1 MFRSR
6 TYFLAFALFS
16 LSLAACSDDAI
27 TQPDSSTEPSTSE
40 SAEGPALASAATTG
54 QWITEADM
62 FSSTRSFLTSAMV
75 PNAAG
80 ESILY
85 AMGGKEPDGS
95 ILGRVLAYNVATNKW
110 MWKADMPSSVAHSN
124 TAAVI
129 NGKIY
134 ITGGLV
140 SPVSFNYGLYVYNP
154 ATGTWAS
161 KKSPPN
167 TSLSGVSGV
176 INNKLY
182 VATSCEQ
189 EDCEPSTGNFFWRY
203 DPTTDQWTTLTRPPF
218 GSRFGGTIGGKL
230 YLANGNQVEV
240 YDPASDQW
248 SVKTTAVDVGSLNTS
263 ATLAAKLYVFGS
275 ATFVYNP
282 TSNAWTRLATPPTDM
297 FGRSAARVVL
307 NGKARIEVVGGSR
320 PGNNLAFIP

>member
-1 MFRSR
+1 
-6 TYFLAFALFS
+6 
-16 LSLAACSDDAI
+16 
-27 TQPDSSTEPSTSE
+27 
-40 SAEGPALASAATTG
+40 
-54 QWITEADM
+54 M
-62 FSSTRSFLTSAMV
+62 FSSTRQFLATAMV

-110 MWKADMPSSVAHSN
+110 TWKADMPSSVAYSN

-189 EDCEPSTGNFFWRY
+189 EDCEPSMGQFFWRY
-203 DPTTDQWTTLTRPPF
+203 DPATDQWTTLTPPPF

-230 YLANGNQVEV
+230 YLANGNQVEA
-240 YDPASDQW
+240 YDPATGQW
-248 SVKTTAVDVGSLNTS
+248 SVKTTSIDVGSLNSS
-263 ATLAAKLYVFGS
+263 ATLGAKLYVFGS
-275 ATFVYNP
+275 ATHVYDP
-282 TSNAWTRLATPPTDM
+282 TTNVWTTLAAPPTGT
-297 FGRSAARVVL
+297 FGRAATRVAL
-307 NGKARIEVVGGSR
+307 NGKARIEVVGGPR

>member
-1 MFRSR
+1 MLRSH
-6 TYFLAFALFS
+6 TYFLAFALLGS
-16 LSLAACSDDAI
+16 SLAACSDDSI
-27 TQPDSSTEPSTSE
+27 TQPRSSTES
-40 SAEGPALASAATTG
+40 SAAQPVQGPALASAATLG
-54 QWITEADM
+54 QWVTEADM
-62 FSSTRSFLTSAMV
+62 FSSGRSFLATAMV

-85 AMGGKEPDGS
+85 AMGGKEADGS

-110 MWKADMPSSVAHSN
+110 MWKNDMPSSVAYPN

-154 ATGTWAS
+154 ATGTWAT

-167 TSLSGVSGV
+167 TSLEGVSGV

-189 EDCEPSTGNFFWRY
+189 EDCDPAMGYFFWRY
-203 DPTTDQWTTLTRPPF
+203 DPATDQWAPLPSPPF
-218 GSRFGGTIGGKL
+218 FPRTGGTIGGRL
-230 YLANGNQVEV
+230 YLASGNKVGI
-240 YDPASDQW
+240 YDPASNQW
-248 SVKTTAVDVGSLNTS
+248 TVKTTAVDVGSPYAS
-263 ATLAAKLYVFGS
+263 ATQTAKLYVFGS
-275 ATFVYNP
+275 ATFVYDP
-282 TSNAWTRLATPPTDM
+282 TTNAWTKLASPPKSM
-297 FGRSAARVVL
+297 FGRAASHVRL
-307 NGKARIEVVGGSR
+307 NNQVRIELVGGDR